1 MEQLS
6 DYHILEK
13 IGSGASSDVY
23 VGCHNKINHQFAI
36 KIFKKDAYLIAEEEA
51 NLLRSLNHPNIV
63 QFYDIIKRNINT
75 GNHNQSEVNFQ
86 RSSHDHENSF
96 TISIVMEYASN
107 GSLQTRLPLK
117 DEETIFKYFSQIC
130 DAIEYLHEVQ
140 NIVHRDLKFDNI
152 LLDKYDHVKLVD
164 FGLSKKC
171 QEHLLETRCGSPLYS
186 SPEII
191 LSEKYDFKTDIWSL
205 GIILYYM
212 CFGYFPF
219 YSENIQQLFNQII
232 EQDIV
237 FPENLRLEPNETTDE
252 SQEKSSVSPF
262 LIHLIQKML
271 EKDPSQR
278 ADISSIKQH
287 PWYVM
292 MQSDRNGRESAFRL
306 RSKFPKLI
314 QFYDYE
320 NYGFSFD
327 EYHKKAKTEKYKAIS
342 MIIKSQKGLKS
353 PKLCKPCFFS
363 PVIHRMSQIVDT
375 HPLCQMNGR
384 TRRIIKH

>member
-1 MEQLS
+1 MNS
-6 DYHILEK
+6 DIIILTFIMNIIGDYNCFHK
-13 IGSGASSDVY
+13 IGVGSSANVY
-23 VGCHNKINHQFAI
+23 VAQHRLFDYPVAI
-36 KIFKKDAYLIAEEEA
+36 KTMLTDGNQNFASEMKIMKD
-51 NLLRSLNHPNIV
+51 LNHPNIATL
-63 QFYDIIKRNINT
+63 YDVVEEEDRV
-75 GNHNQSEVNFQ
+75 SL
-86 RSSHDHENSF
+86 
-96 TISIVMEYASN
+96 VMEYASN

-237 FPENLRLEPNETTDE
+237 FPEYPINPLLLDLLSQMLHKDASKRLNIKE
-252 SQEKSSVSPF
+252 
-262 LIHLIQKML
+262 IQTY
-271 EKDPSQR
+271 
-278 ADISSIKQH
+278 
-287 PWYVM
+287 PWYKGHNTNLVPLAHSSFIAKKKEPIQM
-292 MQSDRNGRESAFRL
+292 VKKKSFLKLESNLFKKYSL
-306 RSKFPKLI
+306 PVYCFPRCPNTNIRKVPTQNLNLTNI
-314 QFYDYE
+314 
-320 NYGFSFD
+320 
-327 EYHKKAKTEKYKAIS
+327 KT
-342 MIIKSQKGLKS
+342 KSLQNDHS
-353 PKLCKPCFFS
+353 
-363 PVIHRMSQIVDT
+363 IH
-375 HPLCQMNGR
+375 
-384 TRRIIKH
+384 